1 MNPSVTLKNLGQMGS
16 ENGLKKRPFFFSSS
30 KHVKRPFPWLK
41 GGGYL
46 IMPLPSL
53 PFPQM
58 QPKPSI
64 NWFSCLHLV
73 LGERENFHS
82 ERVPCHFW
90 WSVYGFLN
98 DQYRLLT
105 YTRYDPLSDICIA
118 HTSFYSVGCAS
129 LISNQHL
136 PKENQALE
144 MTDKEYSQGL
154 PCWCST

>member
-1 MNPSVTLKNLGQMGS
+1 MFRYLGHLPGGPVAKILFCQCRGPGSPPRQGARSHKPQLKILQAETKIQHSPTSNCFF
-16 ENGLKKRPFFFSSS
+16 KKSFHVFGCQRPVSHLRPFFFSSS

-98 DQYRLLT
+98 D
-105 YTRYDPLSDICIA
+105 
-118 HTSFYSVGCAS
+118 
-129 LISNQHL
+129 
-136 PKENQALE
+136 
-144 MTDKEYSQGL
+144 
-154 PCWCST
+154 